1 MFNLKKTCNN
11 LLLHNNLEKTSSFV
25 SIIERD
31 ERQAALG
38 IQRTH
43 ILLLETL
50 GVWSKPYSSK
60 LFDFFAT
67 FLLDVS

>member
-1 MFNLKKTCNN
+1 M
-11 LLLHNNLEKTSSFV
+11 LLHNNLEKTSSFV